1 MDLGQVFTKGIV
13 ADYMVSLF
21 TLNNDA
27 VVLDPCFGE
36 GAFLSAL
43 KKEKKYSAVGY
54 EIDRDLYD
62 NTKKKYPKYVLK
74 NADFLQASSKK
85 KYDGIIMNPPYVR
98 HEKINELSE
107 LGVCKDV
114 LNNNEL
120 FKELPST
127 ANLYMYFIIK
137 AVSLL
142 KKNGEMIV
150 IFPGSWLQAK
160 NGDGFSSALHKNC
173 SVERQ
178 IHISG
183 DVFEA
188 SALVDV
194 LILKLRRDGKNRVA
208 EPEYIRLNNGTL
220 EAHENKN
227 EIIEIN
233 FNEPF
238 SSISK
243 VRRGL
248 TTGCNDM
255 FINPSFARR
264 EGHIRPIISSPK
276 QIAGFSTKGATS
288 DELLV
293 VDANRIKD
301 TGVTSFIAHW
311 KKRILAD
318 GKPETLVKKIKDQ
331 KEWYRLNLFD
341 CHGIIFSYFVRNDM
355 KFIYNDTDNMIR
367 DNFYV
372 LYPEIDKWVCFALL
386 NNLYTFYQLECAGKK
401 YGAGLLKIQRYD
413 IENLHF
419 PNIKTFSAVDID
431 ELKKLG
437 KKLAKTSDRKII
449 EDITHLLSHYADVS
463 YERISAEYNDIVKN
477 RLENV

>member
-1 MDLGQVFTKGIV
+1 MDLGQVFTKGVV

-21 TLNNDA
+21 TLDKDA

-43 KKEKKYSAVGY
+43 KKAKKYSTVGY
-54 EIDRDLYD
+54 EIDSDLYSK
-62 NTKKKYPKYVLK
+62 TKNKYPQYTLR
-74 NADFLQASSKK
+74 NADFLQAPCRK

-98 HEKINELSE
+98 HEKINELVE

-114 LNNNEL
+114 LNSNEI
-120 FKELPST
+120 FKNLPST

-160 NGDGFSSALHKNC
+160 NGDGFSSALHKDC

-183 DVFEA
+183 DVFEE
-188 SALVDV
+188 SAMVDV
-194 LILKLRRDGKNRVA
+194 LILKLRKDGKNKA
-208 EPEYIRLNNGTL
+208 ADPEFIRLINGTL
-220 EAHENKN
+220 QTFENKTKAL
-227 EIIEIN
+227 EIN
-233 FNEPF
+233 FNESF

-248 TTGCNDM
+248 TTGCNSM
-255 FINPSFARR
+255 FINPSFAHR

-276 QIAGFSTKGATS
+276 QIAGFSTKDAIS

-293 VDANRIKD
+293 VDTNNIKD
-301 TGVTSFIAHW
+301 TGLTSFILQW
-311 KKRILAD
+311 KKRILAN
-318 GKPETLVKKIKDQ
+318 GKPETLVKKIRDQ

-355 KFIYNDTDNMIR
+355 KFIYNDTDNVIR

-372 LYPEIDKWVCFALL
+372 LYPEIDKWICFALL
-386 NNLYTFYQLECAGKK
+386 NNFYTFYQLECVGKK

-419 PNIKTFSAVDID
+419 PNIKAFSDD
-431 ELKKLG
+431 DYEELKKLG
-437 KKLAKTSDRKII
+437 EKLAKSSDRRVIG
-449 EDITHLLSHYADVS
+449 DITHILSHYSDVS
-463 YERISAEYNDIVKN
+463 YERISAEYNNVVKN